1 MKKKKGILGKI
12 IIGIIAIAVIGS
24 IFGGKDSSDKKEVA
38 TTTVQ
43 EQKESKSED
52 NTTLSETETVTD
64 NSKTEQTVTKEPEQP
79 AKEQVKEEQPSSGVR
94 KELKEFLE
102 SYEAFMDEYC
112 EFMQSYNSSDLTML
126 TKYTQLLSKYTD
138 FAAKAQAWEGEDLNA
153 EYIHLFLGETE
164 LCADSVNSTVNGW
177 IVQYADDEQI
187 VLYYSEKLNP
197 TQKTTD
203 FVTKAV
209 LDAKMDNQYADK
221 TANITVTV
229 SAVQAEVAEKAMPSE
244 WGVYPTFSGTTITAI
259 AE

>member
-1 MKKKKGILGKI
+1 VKKRALLLSAAAILVLV
-12 IIGIIAIAVIGS
+12 AVIGGTLAS
-24 IFGGKDSSDKKEVA
+24 FSTGSEKGTATIELQDVKVALAANPKEDIKATLDIEGGLPGQERDLSVYSVSNDLDNGYDIYTKVVIDK
-38 TTTVQ
+38 Q
-43 EQKESKSED
+43 
-52 NTTLSETETVTD
+52 
-64 NSKTEQTVTKEPEQP
+64 
-79 AKEQVKEEQPSSGVR
+79 
-94 KELKEFLE
+94 
-102 SYEAFMDEYC
+102 
-112 EFMQSYNSSDLTML
+112 
-126 TKYTQLLSKYTD
+126 
-138 FAAKAQAWEGEDLNA
+138 WEGEDLNA